1 MACSNCGSA
10 VADGSV
16 VCQSC
21 GTAVSQETAQN
32 HSQSSGQQR
41 SADQAG
47 QPSRSGRQPRP
58 PDEGWS
64 RRDLLKY
71 GGGGVAGLGILVWLF
86 GGGGP
91 AAVVKKY
98 FAALGRGDME
108 TAKRMAGD
116 DEPMLPGLFIVGTYS
131 DSTVSVDRTT
141 VRKNTGSEAT
151 VRTTLTV
158 ASTTSAESTTSELDV
173 ALTTEGGQWKISS
186 VSDAS
191 GE

>member
-1 MACSNCGSA
+1 MNCSNCGTA
-10 VADGSV
+10 VAEGSG

-21 GTAVSQETAQN
+21 GTAVTQEPAST
-32 HSQSSGQQR
+32 HGQSSGQQR
-41 SADQAG
+41 SAQQAG
-47 QPSRSGRQPRP
+47 QPGRSGRQPQP
-58 PDEGWS
+58 TDGGWS

-108 TAKRMAGD
+108 TAKRMAHD
-116 DEPMLPGLFIVGTYS
+116 DGPMVPGLFTVGRYS
-131 DSTVSVDRTT
+131 DASVSVDRTT

-191 GE
+191 